1 MSEKKPVIY
10 TVCTIENLSERP
22 LLYTSK
28 ELKEGTKT
36 FTVKEVYENRRKLQ
50 GSRTP
55 GYFFKIEDAIK
66 YVELNSMDI
75 YEGCYKHVVIEAM
88 REGFYPIPEHIDG
101 DQEEVWFEWKG
112 SWDDGGYKRIEK
124 PESTKCTCNWGLG

>member
-1 MSEKKPVIY
+1 MSEKRPVIY
-10 TVCTIENLSERP
+10 TVCTIENLS
-22 LLYTSK
+22 SK
-28 ELKEGTKT
+28 ELLYRYDDPQDKT
-36 FTVKEVYENRRKLQ
+36 FTRKEIQNFFRKRE

-55 GYFFKIEDAIK
+55 GYFFKLEDAIK
-66 YVELNSMDI
+66 YVEMNAMDI

-112 SWDDGGYKRIEK
+112 SWDDGGYERIEK
-124 PESTKCTCNWGLG
+124 PESTKSACNWGLG